1 MSIDQANAFR
11 TFVNENES
19 VQEQIKGAASDDSFS
34 LVALAAEH
42 GYTFTA
48 EDAQSAW
55 DAAQEGELSD
65 FELEVVSGGYEL
77 KNVLVADDGR
87 KNQASASRTLRGTT

>member
-19 VQEQIKGAASDDSFS
+19 VQEQIKGAGSEESFS

-48 EDAQSAW
+48 EEAQSAW

-65 FELEVVSGGYEL
+65 FELEVVSGGW
-77 KNVLVADDGR
+77 LVKRGR
-87 KNQASASRTLRGTT
+87 EGFAQRINSKCR

>member
-19 VQEQIKGAASDDSFS
+19 VQEQIKGAASDESFS

-42 GYTFTA
+42 GYTFTS
-48 EDAQSAW
+48 EEAQSAW
-55 DAAQEGELSD
+55 DAAQGGELSD
-65 FELEVVSGGYEL
+65 FELEVVSGG
-77 KNVLVADDGR
+77 VLVHGHR
-87 KNQASASRTLRGTT
+87 IEKKS